1 MNNLSYEQGLSSLQ
15 LESLSSRRDIND
27 IIMVLKLLKNFLCYP
42 KNVFLHTIAIAQE
55 GINIRSN
62 GKFCPLL

>member
-27 IIMVLKLLKNFLCYP
+27 IIMVLKLLKIFLCYP
-42 KNVFLHTIAIAQE
+42 KNFLHTIAIAQE